1 MMTIWVDK
9 KGDNMEEIWKDIYF
23 VENGI
28 EYDYRGLY
36 QVSNKGRVKSLS
48 NNKTRKEK
56 ILKSINN
63 EKDYLLV
70 GLYKNCKIKRFRVHR
85 LVAHMFLSESYFDGA
100 EIDHIDTNRSNN
112 SVENLKWCN
121 REDNMHNELTKQKII
136 KKATKSIIGINLI
149 TGEFRYAESLND
161 LCKKYNYNSI
171 IISCCCNKKI
181 RKVKSNGKE
190 YVYDYTN
197 GVYDGF
203 HWKYID

>member
-1 MMTIWVDK
+1 
-9 KGDNMEEIWKDIYF
+9 MEEIWKDIYF

-36 QVSNKGRVKSLS
+36 QVSNKGSVKSLGNGNS
-48 NNKTRKEK
+48 NSSKEK
-56 ILKSINN
+56 ILKTDKNSCGYLRVTLCKNN
-63 EKDYLLV
+63 KM
-70 GLYKNCKIKRFRVHR
+70 KRFMIHR
-85 LVAHMFLSESYFDGA
+85 LVAHMFINGYFDGA
-100 EIDHIDTNRSNN
+100 EIDHIDTNRYNN

-149 TGEFRYAESLND
+149 TGEFRYAESLD
-161 LCKKYNYNSI
+161 ILCKKYNYNRS

-181 RKVKSNGKE
+181 KKVKSNGKE